1 MDSAS
6 IEKLYAPLEL
16 KIKRENNTYHITGK
30 YYVAENEISL
40 NGPYE
45 IEKTITSLPAVV
57 KTQAGTLTLTKT
69 AAIHLKTV
77 IRNMRIWSH
86 RATKPMNTQAN

>member
-45 IEKTITSLPAVV
+45 IEKP
-57 KTQAGTLTLTKT
+57 
-69 AAIHLKTV
+69 
-77 IRNMRIWSH
+77 
-86 RATKPMNTQAN
+86 